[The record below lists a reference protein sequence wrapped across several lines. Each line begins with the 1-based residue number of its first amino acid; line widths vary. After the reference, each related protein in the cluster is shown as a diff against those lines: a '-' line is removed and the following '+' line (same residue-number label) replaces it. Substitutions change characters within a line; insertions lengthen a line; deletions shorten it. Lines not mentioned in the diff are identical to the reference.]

1 MEADGCISF
10 PNDLAYAVENT
21 RKPMKKAKSAGR
33 VECEYLHDFT
43 EPWEP
48 WCARLLGPVVL
59 FWKILHPPWAWNLQP
74 GGAAEEAWETQWQ
87 LD

>member
-1 MEADGCISF
+1 MPSGLQNLTQSLAEGRMEADGCIRF

-48 WCARLLGPVVL
+48 
-59 FWKILHPPWAWNLQP
+59 
-74 GGAAEEAWETQWQ
+74 
-87 LD
+87 